1 VIPGHP
7 GLAWAGGATNGVLTS
22 VLFFGVGPTSGNG
35 KLRINTFSFFYP
47 LALAAF
53 SQIKPNPYGSLFLYR
68 ALYSTS
74 SKPPKG
80 KSYDFFQKVYSD
92 KSAINPFIIV
102 DNFFKEFPTSDLAK
116 ANIDYKLIN
125 SILCNLKDFKLSKE
139 EFDLLMKLAQSQP
152 IKFEELPLSEEGKA
166 YFKSMLGV
174 TKRGQN
180 SKAGVYLFINKI
192 TGESYIGSSL
202 ALASRIKD
210 DYLRKGKILG
220 KRPIELAI
228 KKYGLSNFKLE
239 VCVLSQELLINLELN
254 SSLTPGGGLDD
265 ISHKSEEVDVLK
277 LTSTTIEFKHKVR
290 NLVLA
295 LEQIFIL
302 WVNPKYNEL
311 KVAGSVAGNKIKKEL
326 MEPVFEKT
334 RKITYLYDADKKELV
349 YQVKSRTL
357 LAEAMEM
364 KRRIA
369 PKRLYLNRFFISDEP
384 LSEKEYSN
392 NLLSSKALIARM
404 NESRALIE
412 ERVSKNFQG
421 SENLSKFTELINTVT
436 KERKV
441 FPSLNATARYIRE
454 LNPEYKAAVGSPPR
468 YRGGGGSLYKGI
480 YLVRYL
486 NQNEDREE

>member
-1 VIPGHP
+1 
-7 GLAWAGGATNGVLTS
+7 
-22 VLFFGVGPTSGNG
+22 
-35 KLRINTFSFFYP
+35 
-47 LALAAF
+47 
-53 SQIKPNPYGSLFLYR
+53 
-68 ALYSTS
+68 
-74 SKPPKG
+74 
-80 KSYDFFQKVYSD
+80 
-92 KSAINPFIIV
+92 
-102 DNFFKEFPTSDLAK
+102 
-116 ANIDYKLIN
+116 
-125 SILCNLKDFKLSKE
+125 
-139 EFDLLMKLAQSQP
+139 MKLAQSQP